1 MKPQPPVFPAL
12 PQRVSL
18 VAQTVQSLCDGI
30 QAGHWQEHLPG
41 ERELCARLQV
51 SRSTIRAAL
60 AELQRRGWLDV
71 SNRRRRRIT
80 AERTARP
87 AADHQKIVAILA
99 PLTLRTMPPA
109 AVLVIDALREQL
121 AKTGWMVELH
131 VNRACFSSKPGRA
144 LETLVHD
151 THAAAW
157 LLVGSSRPMQ
167 SWFLRQSVPCLV
179 MGTCASDI
187 PLPFA
192 DADHRATCRH
202 AGALLLRKGHR
213 RLALVL
219 PESTTGGD
227 TDSERGMREAIAHDP
242 SASLLLVRHHDKAH
256 LCMLLDKA
264 IRSSQSAH
272 RLACGARHPHPHRGH
287 ASPAPRRCALPEDAA
302 ANPRRATTKP
312 SSGHTSPT
320 VVSRYAIN
328 AETLR
333 KQGIE
338 SRARAGGDRSPG
350 PARDPVHPGKLIPG
364 ETV

>member
-1 MKPQPPVFPAL
+1 MKPKPPAFPAL
-12 PQRVSL
+12 PQRFSL
-18 VAQTVQSLCDGI
+18 VAQTVQSICDGI

-99 PLTLRTMPPA
+99 SLTLRTMPPA

-131 VNRACFSSKPGRA
+131 VNRSCFSSKPGRA
-144 LETLVHD
+144 LETLVRD

-179 MGTCASDI
+179 MGTCSNDI

-227 TDSERGMREAIAHDP
+227 NDSERGMREAISQEP
-242 SASLLLVRHHDKAH
+242 NASLLVLRHRDKAH

-264 IRSSQSAH
+264 IRSPNPPTAWLVARAIH
-272 RLACGARHPHPHRGH
+272 ALTVTMHLLWRKVRLPQ
-287 ASPAPRRCALPEDAA
+287 DAA
-302 ANPRRATTKP
+302 ILSRDDETFLW
-312 SSGHTSPT
+312 HTSPSL
-320 VVSRYAIN
+320 SRYAIN
-328 AETLR
+328 AEHFAR
-333 KQGIE
+333 KVSKAMRELAETGVLAP
-338 SRARAGGDRSPG
+338 RAIQFIP
-350 PARDPVHPGKLIPG
+350 KLIPG
-364 ETV
+364 ETI